1 MAPHNC
7 SNVSE
12 EDENTLDQ
20 TPYIIVVQAVD
31 DESCSQS
38 NQFVLGTNN
47 QFSIV
52 QQLQLLWET
61 ISMLSV

>member
-1 MAPHNC
+1 MAPHNR